1 MRRPFRYLIA
11 PLTLA
16 LLLAAC
22 AKAEKYPGLSDLNE
36 LAVKLA
42 ETYNEVAQKAID
54 NGWEYDDETVT
65 ELDKIARVI
74 ETINA
79 GIEDPTLF
87 GEGQIEVLTE
97 SAKEFIETLNGP
109 LRSKVSAAC
118 GLAPQN
124 KGEDE

>member
-22 AKAEKYPGLSDLNE
+22 AKAEKYPGLNDLNE
-36 LAVKLA
+36 LTVKLA
-42 ETYNEVAQKAID
+42 ITYNEVAQKAID
-54 NGWEYDDETVT
+54 NGWEYDDETVS
-65 ELDKIARVI
+65 ELDKIAGVI

-79 GIEDPTLF
+79 GIEDPTRF

-97 SAKEFIETLNGP
+97 SAKEFLQTLNGP
-109 LRSKVSAAC
+109 LYSKVSAAC
-118 GLAPQN
+118 KLAPRN
-124 KGEDE
+124 KSEEE